1 MSFLKY
7 ALLNPSFNISY
18 VLYIVLALNKLH
30 TISISAPLSRL
41 FAMPLQELLWLPP
54 V

>member
-18 VLYIVLALNKLH
+18 VLYIVLALNKFH
-30 TISISAPLSRL
+30 TISISAPFTFNLWIYSDTL
-41 FAMPLQELLWLPP
+41 FC
-54 V
+54 